1 MAKKKESK
9 EEVKNK
15 KESQVTTE
23 KKKGNKKVD
32 SSVKTDV
39 IDTKKNKELEKKL
52 KQERKKI
59 NNVSVT
65 DSDIW
70 SKVIIVCVIIC
81 VFFAFY
87 FLTVFISKDDSSS
100 TNSNSS
106 NKKTTET
113 TNISYDEILLGR
125 SFSMEDGEY
134 LVLYYDKDNSD
145 LSSEMSSALSTYN
158 NKDSHLNVY
167 TVDMSDALN
176 SSFTS
181 DEANHDAKDVSE
193 MKISGPTLIKF
204 NNNKIDDYI
213 EGKDEITDYLK

>member
-15 KESQVTTE
+15 KESQITTE
-23 KKKGNKKVD
+23 KKKSNKKVD
-32 SSVKTDV
+32 SSVKTEV

-59 NNVSVT
+59 NNISVT

-81 VFFAFY
+81 VFCAFY

-134 LVLYYDKDNSD
+134 LVLYYDKDDSD

-158 NKDSHLNVY
+158 NKDSHLKVY

>member
-70 SKVIIVCVIIC
+70 SKAIIVCVIIC
-81 VFFAFY
+81 VFCAFY

>member
-32 SSVKTDV
+32 SSVKTEV

-181 DEANHDAKDVSE
+181 DKANHDAKDASE

-213 EGKDEITDYLK
+213 EGKEKITDYLK

>member
-23 KKKGNKKVD
+23 KKKSNKKVD
-32 SSVKTDV
+32 SSVKTEV
-39 IDTKKNKELEKKL
+39 IDTKKNKELEKRL

-59 NNVSVT
+59 NNISVT

-81 VFFAFY
+81 VFCAFY

-145 LSSEMSSALSTYN
+145 LSSEMGSALSTYN

-176 SSFTS
+176 SSFIS
-181 DEANHDAKDVSE
+181 DEANHDAKDASE

-213 EGKDEITDYLK
+213 EGKEEITEYLK

>member
-39 IDTKKNKELEKKL
+39 IDTKKNKELENKL

-81 VFFAFY
+81 VFCAFY

>member
-39 IDTKKNKELEKKL
+39 IDTKKNKELENKL

>member
-23 KKKGNKKVD
+23 KKKSNKKVD
-32 SSVKTDV
+32 SSVKTEV

-81 VFFAFY
+81 VFCAFY

-134 LVLYYDKDNSD
+134 LVLYYDKDDSD

-158 NKDSHLNVY
+158 NKDSHLKVY

-181 DEANHDAKDVSE
+181 DEANHDANDASE

>member
-15 KESQVTTE
+15 KESQATTE
-23 KKKGNKKVD
+23 KKKSNKKVD
-32 SSVKTDV
+32 SSVKTEV

-81 VFFAFY
+81 VFCAFY

>member
-15 KESQVTTE
+15 KESQATTE
-23 KKKGNKKVD
+23 KKKSNKKVD
-32 SSVKTDV
+32 SSVKTEV

-70 SKVIIVCVIIC
+70 SKAIIVCVIIC
-81 VFFAFY
+81 VFCAFY

>member
-15 KESQVTTE
+15 KESQITTE
-23 KKKGNKKVD
+23 KKKSNKKVD
-32 SSVKTDV
+32 SSVKTEV

-59 NNVSVT
+59 NNISVT

-81 VFFAFY
+81 VFCAFY

-145 LSSEMSSALSTYN
+145 LSSEMSSVLSTYN

>member
-23 KKKGNKKVD
+23 KKKSNKKVD
-32 SSVKTDV
+32 SSVKTEV
-39 IDTKKNKELEKKL
+39 I
-52 KQERKKI
+52 ERKKI

-81 VFFAFY
+81 VFCAFY

-134 LVLYYDKDNSD
+134 LVLYYDKDDSD

-158 NKDSHLNVY
+158 NKDSHLKVY

-181 DEANHDAKDVSE
+181 DEANHDAKDASE

>member
-23 KKKGNKKVD
+23 
-32 SSVKTDV
+32 
-39 IDTKKNKELEKKL
+39 KKNKELEKKL

-65 DSDIW
+65 DSEIW

-81 VFFAFY
+81 VFCAFY

-181 DEANHDAKDVSE
+181 DEANHDAKDASE

-213 EGKDEITDYLK
+213 EGKEEITEYLK

>member
-81 VFFAFY
+81 VFCAFY

>member
-15 KESQVTTE
+15 KESQATTE
-23 KKKGNKKVD
+23 KKKSNKKVD
-32 SSVKTDV
+32 SSVKTEV

-213 EGKDEITDYLK
+213 EGKEEITEYLK

>member
-39 IDTKKNKELEKKL
+39 IDTKKNKELENKL

-70 SKVIIVCVIIC
+70 SKAIIVCVIIC
-81 VFFAFY
+81 VFCAFY

>member
-15 KESQVTTE
+15 KESQATTE
-23 KKKGNKKVD
+23 KKKSNKKVD
-32 SSVKTDV
+32 SSVKTEV

>member
-23 KKKGNKKVD
+23 KKKSNKKVD
-32 SSVKTDV
+32 SSVKTEV

-59 NNVSVT
+59 NNISVT

-81 VFFAFY
+81 VFCAFY

-145 LSSEMSSALSTYN
+145 LSSEMSSVLSTYN

>member
-39 IDTKKNKELEKKL
+39 IDTKKNKELENKL

-81 VFFAFY
+81 VFCAFY
-87 FLTVFISKDDSSS
+87 FLTVFIFYWDIVLIICGVF
-100 TNSNSS
+100 
-106 NKKTTET
+106 ET
-113 TNISYDEILLGR
+113 
-125 SFSMEDGEY
+125 
-134 LVLYYDKDNSD
+134 
-145 LSSEMSSALSTYN
+145 
-158 NKDSHLNVY
+158 
-167 TVDMSDALN
+167 
-176 SSFTS
+176 
-181 DEANHDAKDVSE
+181 
-193 MKISGPTLIKF
+193 
-204 NNNKIDDYI
+204 
-213 EGKDEITDYLK
+213 

>member
-39 IDTKKNKELEKKL
+39 IDTKKNKELENKL
-52 KQERKKI
+52 KQERNKI

-70 SKVIIVCVIIC
+70 SKAIIVCVIIC
-81 VFFAFY
+81 VFCAFY

-158 NKDSHLNVY
+158 NKDSHLNFY

-176 SSFTS
+176 SS
-181 DEANHDAKDVSE
+181 DEANHDAKDASE

>member
-15 KESQVTTE
+15 KESQAATE
-23 KKKGNKKVD
+23 KKKNNKKVD
-32 SSVKTDV
+32 SSVKTEV

-59 NNVSVT
+59 NNVSAT

-81 VFFAFY
+81 VFCAFY

-100 TNSNSS
+100 TNSSSS

-113 TNISYDEILLGR
+113 TSISYDEILLGR
-125 SFSMEDGEY
+125 SFSMGDGEY

-181 DEANHDAKDVSE
+181 DESNHDAKDASQ

-213 EGKDEITDYLK
+213 EGKDKITDYLK

>member
-70 SKVIIVCVIIC
+70 SKAIIVCVIIC
-81 VFFAFY
+81 VFCAFY

-181 DEANHDAKDVSE
+181 DEGNHDAKDASE

>member
-9 EEVKNK
+9 EEIKNK
-15 KESQVTTE
+15 KESQATAE
-23 KKKGNKKVD
+23 KKKSNKKVD
-32 SSVKTDV
+32 SSVKTEV
-39 IDTKKNKELEKKL
+39 IDTKNNKELEKKL

-81 VFFAFY
+81 VFCAFY

-134 LVLYYDKDNSD
+134 LVLYYDKDKSD

-181 DEANHDAKDVSE
+181 DEANHDATDASE

-213 EGKDEITDYLK
+213 EGKEEITEYLK

>member
-15 KESQVTTE
+15 KKSQVTTE

-81 VFFAFY
+81 VFCAFY

-213 EGKDEITDYLK
+213 EGKEEITEYLK